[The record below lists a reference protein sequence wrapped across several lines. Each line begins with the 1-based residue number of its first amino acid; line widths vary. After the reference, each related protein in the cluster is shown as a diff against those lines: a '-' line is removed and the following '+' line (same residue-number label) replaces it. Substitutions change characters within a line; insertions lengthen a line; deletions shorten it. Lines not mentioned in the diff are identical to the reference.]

1 LEAISGTM
9 GMLQDGFIN
18 LQIAFDLLEKDPDIR
33 DAPGAVAIGPV
44 KGRVRFE
51 NVSFSYPGRTGTLT
65 GISFDA
71 AAGQAIAIV
80 GPTGAGKSTL
90 VSLLPRFY
98 DAHAGRVLVDGVDV
112 KDVTLKTLRQHISIV
127 LQEPLLFSASIADNI
142 RYGRLDATADE

>member
-1 LEAISGTM
+1 
-9 GMLQDGFIN
+9 
-18 LQIAFDLLEKDPDIR
+18 
-33 DAPGAVAIGPV
+33 
-44 KGRVRFE
+44 
-51 NVSFSYPGRTGTLT
+51 TLT

-142 RYGRLDATADE
+142 RYGRLNAPHAGIADAARPANAHAFVRQLPKQ